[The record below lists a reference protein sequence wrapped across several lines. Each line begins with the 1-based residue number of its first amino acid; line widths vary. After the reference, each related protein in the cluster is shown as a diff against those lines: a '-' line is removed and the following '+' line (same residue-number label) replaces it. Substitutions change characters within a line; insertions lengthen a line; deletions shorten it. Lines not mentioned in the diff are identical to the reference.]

1 MLVMMRLH
9 SNTDLHD
16 AVPVAPLSEIGRSK
30 AKKGVTM
37 AQRNFHAATKI
48 SIALL
53 LGVSCVAAV
62 QAADI
67 QQLYLVRHAEKADA
81 SKDPVLSACG
91 QAQAAALSTLLQHVQ
106 LPVLYHSGY
115 QRTKQTAAA
124 SLKDGRQLQQYDAK
138 DLAALAKALQSTGE
152 NALVVGHS
160 NTTPQLA
167 TLLSKLAAP
176 EMAEQDYGRI
186 YQLTRAGTQWSLQV
200 LQLLQ
205 PAECQH

>member
-1 MLVMMRLH
+1 MLVMMRLQR
-9 SNTDLHD
+9 NANLHG
-16 AVPVAPLSEIGRSK
+16 AALVAPLSEIGRSRN
-30 AKKGVTM
+30 KKGVTM
-37 AQRNFHAATKI
+37 AGKIFRTTIAIGLLFGAGWSAT
-48 SIALL
+48 
-53 LGVSCVAAV
+53 V

-81 SKDPVLSACG
+81 SKDPALSACG
-91 QAQAAALSTLLQHVQ
+91 QAQAAALATLLQGVP

-124 SLKDGRQLQQYDAK
+124 SLQDGRKLQQYDVK
-138 DLAALAKALQSTGE
+138 DLPALANALQSTGE

-176 EMAEQDYGRI
+176 ELGEQDYGRV
-186 YQLTRAGTQWSLQV
+186 YQLSRAGERWSLQI
-200 LQLLQ
+200 LQLPQ
-205 PAECQH
+205 PAQCQH

>member
-1 MLVMMRLH
+1 MRLQR
-9 SNTDLHD
+9 NADLQD
-16 AVPVAPLSEIGRSK
+16 TLLVAPLSEIGRST

-37 AQRNFHAATKI
+37 ARRNFHATTKI
-48 SIALL
+48 GIALL
-53 LGVSCVAAV
+53 LGVSCDAAV

-124 SLKDGRQLQQYDAK
+124 SLKDARQLQQYDAK
-138 DLAALAKALQSTGE
+138 DLPALVKVLQSTGT

-200 LQLLQ
+200 LQLPQ
-205 PAECQH
+205 PEECQQ